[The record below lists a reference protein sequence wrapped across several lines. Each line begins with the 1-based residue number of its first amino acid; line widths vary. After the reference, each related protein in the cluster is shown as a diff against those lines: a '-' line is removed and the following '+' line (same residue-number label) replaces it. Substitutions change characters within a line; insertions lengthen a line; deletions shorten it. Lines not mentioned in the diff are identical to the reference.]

1 MWPFSR
7 WKGGLFTR
15 GKVTLF
21 PVERWSFYLWKGDSC
36 ACGKAT
42 PSTCGQASSLKHLL
56 HLLRHH
62 LLVSPLVSNSP
73 AIPVVYYSPR
83 QSLTFPRSS
92 SHPLLLLLVI
102 AIFVIVIGSRT
113 TPPYLPGKT
122 DALLLLPN
130 FADNEAPPITHPHF
144 ATTASGR
151 SR

>member
-36 ACGKAT
+36 ACGKAS

-73 AIPVVYYSPR
+73 AIPVVYSP
-83 QSLTFPRSS
+83 PRSNRRHSPSHALPRTPS
-92 SHPLLLLLVI
+92 SSSLSSPSLSSSSAAEPRH
-102 AIFVIVIGSRT
+102 RT
-113 TPPYLPGKT
+113 FLAK
-122 DALLLLPN
+122 
-130 FADNEAPPITHPHF
+130 
-144 ATTASGR
+144 
-151 SR
+151 